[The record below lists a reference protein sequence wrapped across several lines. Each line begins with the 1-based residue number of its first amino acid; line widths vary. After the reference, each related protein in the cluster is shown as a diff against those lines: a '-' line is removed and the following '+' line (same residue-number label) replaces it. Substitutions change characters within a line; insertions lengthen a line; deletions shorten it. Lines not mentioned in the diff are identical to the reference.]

1 MSRPDIGL
9 HFGANTIYL
18 YTLLIFVI
26 LQQEDAVWPTDFM
39 KYTCLLVF
47 LIVIGCKNTVPPP
60 NSTHDSLAMQKPDTL
75 INKAVRESDDSF
87 EGDDLEKIKG
97 DWIAS
102 YRDTITTDTTFLI
115 GKKEIHLFL
124 KNFCLFDSSLV
135 IPKVYVGPYG
145 LNEFVSNNFASSV
158 TLQVDGNEVVNAVIN
173 KSTFENLLITQNFM
187 SLYDYGALVFNRIEI
202 HNNHVDIIYTIIV
215 PLSDVGSGFKAEVYY
230 NGAIIPKKN

>member
-1 MSRPDIGL
+1 MSHP
-9 HFGANTIYL
+9 IYSH
-18 YTLLIFVI
+18 TLLICVI
-26 LQQEDAVWPTDFM
+26 LQPEYAIWPTDFM

-47 LIVIGCKNTVPPP
+47 LIIIGCKNTVPPP
-60 NSTHDSLAMQKPDTL
+60 NSTHDSIAVQKSDTV
-75 INKAVRESDDSF
+75 IANEVSESDDSF
-87 EGDDLEKIKG
+87 EGDDLEKIKE

-145 LNEFVSNNFASSV
+145 LNEFVSNNFASSL
-158 TLQVDGNEVVNAVIN
+158 TLQVDGNEVVNAIIN
-173 KSTFENLLITQNFM
+173 KSTFENLLITENFM
-187 SLYDYGALVFNRIEI
+187 SLYDYGALIFNGIEI
-202 HNNHVDIIYTIIV
+202 HNDHIDIRYSISV

-230 NGAIIPKKN
+230 SGAIIPKHN